1 MNTKIRNHRGGALS
15 LAGIL
20 LVTAMLFL
28 LSLSARAADALL
40 NGTTTNNFVA
50 YNAPS
55 GTNSSGNMVV
65 TNNYYNG
72 QVPGASNVFY
82 QVSTLNGAQPYFG
95 TNGYLPALVLNLK
108 GGFQNSLT
116 APARAVTIAVNA
128 QLMGTNAT
136 STAVVFQFYGTD
148 ASGYVTETNYQTA
161 TLTIPVNSI
170 GTTTN
175 GTFLNFDSYGMGYIG
190 LQQINNPGV
199 SALTNIIVD
208 IHSKSGL

>member
-15 LAGIL
+15 LV
-20 LVTAMLFL
+20 VTLSVMLL
-28 LSLSARAADALL
+28 LSFSAQAADAFL
-40 NGTTTNNFVA
+40 NGTTTNNLVA
-50 YNAPS
+50 YNAPW

-108 GGFQNSLT
+108 GGFENSLT
-116 APARAVTIAVNA
+116 APAKDCTIAVNA
-128 QLMGTNAT
+128 SLMATNST
-136 STAVVFQFYGTD
+136 STALTFQFYGMD
-148 ASGYVTETNYQTA
+148 ADGLVVETNLQTI
-161 TLTIPVNSI
+161 TLTIPVNSL

-175 GTFLNFDSYGMGYIG
+175 GTFQSFDTLALGYVG
-190 LQQINNPGV
+190 LQQINNPGAAAV
-199 SALTNIIVD
+199 TNIIVSL
-208 IHSKSGL
+208 HSKSGL